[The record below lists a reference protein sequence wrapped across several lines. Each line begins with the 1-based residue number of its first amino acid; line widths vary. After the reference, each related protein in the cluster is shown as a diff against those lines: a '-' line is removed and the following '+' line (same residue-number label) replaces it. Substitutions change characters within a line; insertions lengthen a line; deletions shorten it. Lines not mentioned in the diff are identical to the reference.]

1 MYMYMKSYL
10 QTVGRGRWYPD
21 TRGLRS
27 GRRLITPG
35 VVRGT
40 LAPACEPLVS
50 SDFLIHGRA
59 RARIDQALHPSSPCQ
74 ARVVA
79 STWTTSTKMSS
90 SMGTGYKPGLGP
102 ENSQLLLHT
111 F

>member
-59 RARIDQALHPSSPCQ
+59 RARIDQALHPSSGS
-74 ARVVA
+74 RIY
-79 STWTTSTKMSS
+79 MDY
-90 SMGTGYKPGLGP
+90 MYI
-102 ENSQLLLHT
+102 H
-111 F
+111 